1 MSVRQGWALC
11 SGVSGIVKRIFV
23 AWFEFSC
30 TYVVASKSAVDA
42 VWASLLV
49 SAQQRGDVYLDARS
63 NAVRRSANAYL
74 RATSIGGSLDWD
86 TG

>member
-1 MSVRQGWALC
+1 MRGEASLFSCRIDRASVVWSVAGVRQGWALC

-42 VWASLLV
+42 VWARLLV
-49 SAQQRGDVYLDARS
+49 SAQ
-63 NAVRRSANAYL
+63 
-74 RATSIGGSLDWD
+74 
-86 TG
+86 